1 MYLPATMRSNWRRQ
15 PTILKASRRPRLL
28 PGWVVSGHPRNL
40 RYFMMRLLGGISPNS
55 KTWST
60 SPNGSNKQGIIK
72 MKADRDAEASKALA
86 LLLHVKGE
94 LVWFVRLS
102 ADNVLRMDFG
112 SPHLKI
118 REPNPHASGNS
129 QAVIDALGRRM
140 VTPTGKWH
148 LFISEGEWS
157 VTTKFYACSRSDTN
171 AEHINA
177 TLRQL
182 DGQRLVNVNRKNER
196 HGWSLEFDLG
206 AILHINSP
214 RIIRRR

>member
-1 MYLPATMRSNWRRQ
+1 VFLQEA
-15 PTILKASRRPRLL
+15 
-28 PGWVVSGHPRNL
+28 
-40 RYFMMRLLGGISPNS
+40 
-55 KTWST
+55 
-60 SPNGSNKQGIIK
+60 QGIIK

-112 SPHLKI
+112 STHLKI

-214 RIIRRR
+214 ESLDGGEQNEEVQWTLFCEDGNYASYTNDGNLRHKGHENS